1 MLMSI
6 PSRDARPGPG
16 PGTEPSVGWPVLG
29 ALALSAV
36 AGLGIAWLID
46 EHRSARARPAGGE
59 LRLRLDLNRASAREL
74 ELLPGVGSSRALRL
88 VRERERRGGF
98 HSLRELDERDLL
110 GPGASQ
116 RLGPYLLPIAG
127 PDAAPGEV
135 SSPAGGGETG
145 KS

>member
-1 MLMSI
+1 
-6 PSRDARPGPG
+6 
-16 PGTEPSVGWPVLG
+16 VGWSVLG

-36 AGLGIAWLID
+36 AGLGVAWLIE
-46 EHRSARARPAGGE
+46 EHRAARRRPAPGE
-59 LRLRLDLNRASAREL
+59 LHLRLDLNRASAREL

-98 HSLRELDERDLL
+98 HSLRELDESGLL

-116 RLGPYLLPIAG
+116 RLAPYLLPIAKG
-127 PDAAPGEV
+127 EPAPGDV
-135 SSPAGGGETG
+135 SGPAAGRETE